1 MIVAHAVEVVQM
13 EDQRATAPLG
23 YSAVGADVG
32 KDSLI
37 DETPLQAVAI
47 GVRTVLDE
55 DLRQRYARRP
65 RVVLASQVGTAKPVG
80 SVEPVLVYQAVY
92 PAVAVARDRGPEL
105 AQDARD

>member
-1 MIVAHAVEVVQM
+1 MAAATVSKTVGGNPVGVRVPLPAPSVPPGFSAGSVFTAVGVCLRVAVRAQEANVLEVMIVAHAVEVVQM

-47 GVRTVLDE
+47 GVRTVL
-55 DLRQRYARRP
+55 
-65 RVVLASQVGTAKPVG
+65 
-80 SVEPVLVYQAVY
+80 
-92 PAVAVARDRGPEL
+92 
-105 AQDARD
+105 